1 MSWYLEMNQFADRTP
16 EEFSVRKGLRADRSR
31 RRSRQGGRRQP
42 RPRGEVP
49 DFMDWNAEGAVRYN
63 FYTIY
68 LHSIFTLS
76 THYIHTSFNVFTH
89 YVPTHI

>member
-16 EEFSVRKGLRADRSR
+16 EEFSVRRGHLGHRADRR
-31 RRSRQGGRRQP
+31 RRRDRQGGRRQP

-63 FYTIY
+63 FYTISTQY
-68 LHSIFTLS
+68 LHTI
-76 THYIHTSFNVFTH
+76 
-89 YVPTHI
+89 